1 MLSAVFPLL
10 SLSVVCPYVTVDG
23 LPRANDWQESHA
35 KSTGY
40 VNLDAWSEFF
50 KVVW

>member
-10 SLSVVCPYVTVDG
+10 SLSVVLAVDG
-23 LPRANDWQESHA
+23 LPRANEWQESHA